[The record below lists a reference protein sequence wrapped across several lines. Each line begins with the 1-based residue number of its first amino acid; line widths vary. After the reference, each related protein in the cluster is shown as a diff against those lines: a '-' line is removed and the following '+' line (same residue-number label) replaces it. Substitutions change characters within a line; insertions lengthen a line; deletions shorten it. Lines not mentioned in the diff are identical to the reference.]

1 MSHESFVADHHFI
14 PDCHVLMAAHANV
27 MDILQEVS
35 SSAQTM
41 VDQSGLC

>member
-1 MSHESFVADHHFI
+1 MSRESFIADHRFI
-14 PDCHVLMAAHANV
+14 PDCHILMAAHVNV

-35 SSAQTM
+35 SSAQTL